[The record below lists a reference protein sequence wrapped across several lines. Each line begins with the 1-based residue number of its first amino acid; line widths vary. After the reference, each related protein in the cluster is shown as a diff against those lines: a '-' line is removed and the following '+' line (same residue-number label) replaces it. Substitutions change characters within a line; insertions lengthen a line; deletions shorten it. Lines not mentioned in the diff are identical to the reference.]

1 MDTTISPKTKTSS
14 VPVPDPASERPLP
27 FRRLA
32 VFTSLADGGRPLAPQ
47 GS

>member
-1 MDTTISPKTKTSS
+1 MDSITNKTSS
-14 VPVPDPASERPLP
+14 VPVPNQTPAPERPLR

-32 VFTSLADGGRPLAPQ
+32 VFTSLADGGRPVAPQ